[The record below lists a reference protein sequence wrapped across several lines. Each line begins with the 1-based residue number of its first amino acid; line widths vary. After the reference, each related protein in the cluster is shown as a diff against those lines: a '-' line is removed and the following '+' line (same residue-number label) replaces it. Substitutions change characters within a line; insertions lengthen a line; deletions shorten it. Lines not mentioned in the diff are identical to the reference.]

1 MKQRIG
7 EGEMGVMEVLWSSND
22 TLTAAEIV
30 ARTARDW
37 SESTVKTM
45 LSRLV
50 AKGVVSHEARG
61 RAFFY
66 RAAVQR
72 GAYASTESRRLLDR
86 LFKGRVA
93 PLVAHLAQTDSLSAE
108 DIAELEALLKDLQR

>member
-7 EGEMGVMEVLWSSND
+7 EGEMGVMEVLWSSHEA
-22 TLTAAEIV
+22 LTAAEIV

-66 RAAVQR
+66 RANVQR
-72 GAYASTESRRLLDR
+72 SAYATNESRRLLDR
-86 LFKGRVA
+86 LFKGRIA
-93 PLVAHLAQTDSLSAE
+93 PLVAHLAQADNLSAE
-108 DIAELEALLKDLQR
+108 DIAELKALLKELQR